1 MGRGPSVPSFA
12 VGGAE
17 VAQGGLGGA
26 AGCMTEAESLHL
38 PELEC
43 LHVQGPGRLAWTSA
57 LTRARRVRVCVP
69 A

>member
-1 MGRGPSVPSFA
+1 
-12 VGGAE
+12 
-17 VAQGGLGGA
+17 
-26 AGCMTEAESLHL
+26 MTEAESLHL

-43 LHVQGPGRLAWTSA
+43 LHVQGPGGLAWTSA